1 MIGKVIY
8 TVSDCLARAIN
19 KFIIA
24 PIKKDMMKNCGKN
37 VTIGRRVR
45 AMGWENISALD
56 DVSIGQDC
64 LFMCTRAQIILGN
77 HIMFGQNVTVITG
90 GHRIDVIDKYMREVR
105 SEEKREEGGKS
116 IIFDGDNWI
125 GANSIILRGVH
136 IGKGAVIAAGAVV
149 TKNVEPYTIVGGVP
163 ARKIKDRFSVKE
175 LARHISKME
184 ERKNV

>member
-1 MIGKVIY
+1 
-8 TVSDCLARAIN
+8 
-19 KFIIA
+19 
-24 PIKKDMMKNCGKN
+24 MKNCGKN

-77 HIMFGQNVTVITG
+77 HIMFGPNVTVITG
-90 GHRIDVIDKYMREVR
+90 GHRIDVIDKYMSEVTN
-105 SEEKREEGGKS
+105 EEKREEDDKN

-125 GANSIILRGVH
+125 GANSIILLGVH

-149 TKNVEPYTIVGGVP
+149 TKDVPENMIVGGVP
-163 ARKIKDRFSVKE
+163 AKVIRSIYPNK
-175 LARHISKME
+175 
-184 ERKNV
+184 

>member
-77 HIMFGQNVTVITG
+77 HIMFGPNVTVITG
-90 GHRIDVIDKYMREVR
+90 GHRIDVIDK
-105 SEEKREEGGKS
+105 REEDDKN

-125 GANSIILRGVH
+125 GANSIILRGGSH
-136 IGKGAVIAAGAVV
+136 W
-149 TKNVEPYTIVGGVP
+149 
-163 ARKIKDRFSVKE
+163 
-175 LARHISKME
+175 
-184 ERKNV
+184 ERRSYCGRSRCY